1 MPKLIFDSKNIDDV
15 MLNHI
20 INMVST
26 PPQYF
31 MENYAVWR

>member
-20 INMVST
+20 INWLI